1 MKMSENTYLF
11 KLFFRF
17 HIIYQGD
24 ILPIQD
30 LNYLENIELQIFAS
44 ELFLLSN
51 IISLKATIDL
61 KQQLIT
67 NIPNYQIKK
76 AAKFA
81 ASIQVIG
88 SILFLILSIDEY
100 QQESNSNNSMFLKAN
115 ILSTIATFIRFNTI
129 NNDPNSFTGSEDID

>member
-1 MKMSENTYLF
+1 M
-11 KLFFRF
+11 
-17 HIIYQGD
+17 
-24 ILPIQD
+24 PIQD